1 MTLREHLLSAT
12 DAGKM
17 LGLSTVRIN
26 VLLNQGR
33 FEGAE
38 KIGNY
43 WVIPREAVENFKRLP
58 PGGRKNLKQQHREDA
73 EMIAQALAEIGR
85 GRE

>member
-58 PGGRKNLKQQHREDA
+58 PGVKPKTPTRKDDA
-73 EMIAQALAEIGR
+73 AMIARALEENGR